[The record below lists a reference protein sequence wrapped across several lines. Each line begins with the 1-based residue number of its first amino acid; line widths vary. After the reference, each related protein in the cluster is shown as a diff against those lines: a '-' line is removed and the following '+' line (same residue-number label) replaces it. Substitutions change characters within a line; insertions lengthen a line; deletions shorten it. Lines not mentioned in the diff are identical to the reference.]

1 MLYAA
6 QGVERTKLSGVK
18 LPSVVIS
25 DLSTACAAITSCCLD
40 TGPVILLLRAFG
52 TQRGGGG

>member
-1 MLYAA
+1 MPYAA

-25 DLSTACAAITSCCLD
+25 DLSTACTTITSCCLNA
-40 TGPVILLLRAFG
+40 GPAILLLQAVG
-52 TQRGGGG
+52 T

>member
-6 QGVERTKLSGVK
+6 QDVERTKLSGVK

-25 DLSTACAAITSCCLD
+25 DLCMLLQESRLGQESASVISTTS
-40 TGPVILLLRAFG
+40 
-52 TQRGGGG
+52 